1 MLVVKDL
8 PTLLALLELMRD
20 SFGPLIRR
28 VKLSYLKA
36 NHKPLPGGYRDCKI
50 NVELDDHICEIQV
63 HLLPMWEICGV
74 KGFRHYRHCL
84 EYNTDTFTDPYD
96 ALAGLDRRTL
106 YVGTLY
112 CIIL

>member
-1 MLVVKDL
+1 LLVVKDL

>member
-1 MLVVKDL
+1 
-8 PTLLALLELMRD
+8 MRD

-28 VKLSYLKA
+28 VKVSSLKA

-50 NVELDDHICEIQV
+50 NVELNDHICEIQV
-63 HLLPMWEICGV
+63 HLLPMWEVCGV
-74 KGFRHYRHCL
+74 NGFRHYRHCL

-106 YVGTLY
+106 
-112 CIIL
+112 